1 MQNMAQPSLETAKE
15 AYLRFTSSQ
24 INSHASM
31 AIGFSVILFAY
42 LGVVVTRFPRVQLSL
57 CPICITL
64 ATIQYLVALAIL
76 FVILFPLLFTAFR
89 FTYYGTLA
97 DRAMECNDAK
107 VNSLRELNINITESL
122 AGDETVKLFGLVPVC
137 WFNEGMTRFNR
148 GVCISMV
155 LSFIICAVFAWVFF
169 VGL

>member
-97 DRAMECNDAK
+97 DRAMNYNVK
-107 VNSLRELNINITESL
+107 VESLEQLHKEITESL
-122 AGDETVKLFGLVPVC
+122 ASDETVKLFGLVPVC

-169 VGL
+169 VSL